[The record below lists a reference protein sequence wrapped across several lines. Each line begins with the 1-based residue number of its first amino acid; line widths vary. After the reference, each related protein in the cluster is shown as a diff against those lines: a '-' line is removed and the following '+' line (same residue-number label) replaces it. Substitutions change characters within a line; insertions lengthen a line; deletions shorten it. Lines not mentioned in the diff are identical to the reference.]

1 MSTRPQRLRA
11 TRLAVALTTLAV
23 AFIVTGCS
31 VVIAADE
38 GSLSWPSDDSQ
49 TYPSDSGDG
58 AAEVAAAP
66 ASAELASLLVT
77 GPAPPDEPIAPEPV
91 PVLAPAPEATPRAVD
106 VPEGATEL
114 ATDPIESWKDGAQL
128 VIDDQFLADAFAAAG
143 YRLPA
148 GSEVYVVEIIDGID
162 QPAYLLYEAGEGAFS
177 TDFWPASTVKLL
189 AAVAAV
195 EYVGD
200 LGFTG
205 DAVVSVGAASEVT
218 LSSIYEAAIT
228 VSSNDAY
235 DRLLQIAG
243 LDYINGEFADE
254 YGLDSIQYG
263 TSYSG
268 LTVTSSPQLTITEGK
283 DPGDSEIPP
292 ASDAPATT
300 TAVVDARSASEDYGS
315 NDTDLFDLIEGLR
328 RVMLADELPEEDRFD
343 LPAAD
348 LDRIQQALIE
358 SGPSFFEAAAIEVLG
373 DDVIV
378 ANKAG
383 WVPGSECLDTA
394 YILDPDTGWSFLIAA
409 TQPYQ
414 TGFVALGEIAEIALG
429 AVLDGPGGIPLMA
442 DTGLEMDLALY
453 VDDGLVHVDSVV
465 ESDQV
470 LMFIDG
476 NPLTVESM
484 GQDAYQAMLQLPE
497 PGTHVLHITAFA
509 EGEPVGHRTL
519 TFSVPEGGFPDQIQ
533 PPVSVWQPGSD
544 V

>member
-31 VVIAADE
+31 VVLAADE
-38 GSLSWPSDDSQ
+38 GSLSWPSDDIQ
-49 TYPSDSGDG
+49 TYPSDPGDG
-58 AAEVAAAP
+58 AAKVVASP
-66 ASAELASLLVT
+66 VSAELVSLLVT
-77 GPAPPDEPIAPEPV
+77 EPLPPDEPTAPAPV
-91 PVLAPAPEATPRAVD
+91 PVLAPTPEAALRAVD

-114 ATDPIESWKDGAQL
+114 ATDPIESWKDAARL
-128 VIDDQFLADAFAAAG
+128 VIDDQVLADAFTAAG

-162 QPAYLLYEAGEGAFS
+162 QPAYLLYEAGDGAFS

-195 EYVGD
+195 EYVAD

-205 DAVVSVGAASEVT
+205 DATVSVGSASEVT

-228 VSSNDAY
+228 VSSNEAY

-292 ASDAPATT
+292 ASDAAATI

-328 RVMLADELPEEDRFD
+328 RVMLADELPEEYRFD

-358 SGPSFFEAAAIEVLG
+358 ASPSFFEAAAKEVFG
-373 DDVIV
+373 DDAIV

-394 YILDPDTGWSFLIAA
+394 YIVDPDTGRSFLIAA

-414 TGFVALGEIAEIALG
+414 TGCVALGEIAEIALE
-429 AVLDGPGGIPLMA
+429 AVLDAPGGIPLMA
-442 DTGLEMDLALY
+442 DAGPDMDIAVYLDGGLLHIDAAF
-453 VDDGLVHVDSVV
+453 DSD
-465 ESDQV
+465 EI
-470 LMFIDG
+470 LMYLDG
-476 NPLTVESM
+476 NLLTVDPT
-484 GQDAYQAMLQLPE
+484 GQGTYRATLEPLE
-497 PGTHVLHITAFA
+497 PGSHVLYITASIA
-509 EGEPVGHRTL
+509 GAPVSHRTL
-519 TFSVPEGGFPDQIQ
+519 TFTMPAVGGLAGASLPD
-533 PPVSVWQPGSD
+533 VESADRS
-544 V
+544 